1 MNIELL
7 KSKTV
12 LASVALLVLSGVRVA
27 MGDATALQGVQEGIM
42 ALVPIFLRAA
52 IGKGAGAAADA
63 AAQGAEQGAERGAE
77 AGAAKAA
84 AVVTKAGAVEPLRP
98 AAGEQ

>member
-52 IGKGAGAAADA
+52 IGKGAGAAAEA
-63 AAQGAEQGAERGAE
+63 AAQGAEQGAARGVE
-77 AGAAKAA
+77 AGAAKIVVVAPA
-84 AVVTKAGAVEPLRP
+84 EAVAPLRP

>member
-12 LASVALLVLSGVRVA
+12 LASMALLVLSGVRVG

-52 IGKGAGAAADA
+52 IGKGAGAAAEA
-63 AAQGAEQGAERGAE
+63 AAQGAEQGAARGVE
-77 AGAAKAA
+77 AGAAKVVVVAPA
-84 AVVTKAGAVEPLRP
+84 EAVAPLRQ

>member
-12 LASVALLVLSGVRVA
+12 LASVALLVLSVVRVA

-52 IGKGAGAAADA
+52 IGTGAGAAAEA
-63 AAQGAEQGAERGAE
+63 AAQGAEQGAARGLE
-77 AGAAKAA
+77 AGAAKVVVVAPA
-84 AVVTKAGAVEPLRP
+84 EAVAPLRP

>member
-52 IGKGAGAAADA
+52 IGKGAGAAAEA
-63 AAQGAEQGAERGAE
+63 AAQGAEQGAKQGVE
-77 AGAAKAA
+77 AG
-84 AVVTKAGAVEPLRP
+84 VAGAVEPLRP

>member
-7 KSKTV
+7 KSKTTI
-12 LASVALLVLSGVRVA
+12 ASVLLLILSGVRVG
-27 MGDATALQGVQEGIM
+27 MGDATAIQGVQEGIM

-52 IGKGAGAAADA
+52 IGKGAGAAAEA
-63 AAQGAEQGAERGAE
+63 AAQGAEQGAARGLE
-77 AGAAKAA
+77 AGAAKVVVVAPAEAVAA
-84 AVVTKAGAVEPLRP
+84 LRP

>member
-52 IGKGAGAAADA
+52 IGKGAGAAAEA
-63 AAQGAEQGAERGAE
+63 AAQGAEQGAARGVE
-77 AGAAKAA
+77 AGAAKVVVVAPAEAA
-84 AVVTKAGAVEPLRP
+84 APLRP

>member
-1 MNIELL
+1 MSIELL

-12 LASVALLVLSGVRVA
+12 LASVALLVLSGVRVG

-52 IGKGAGAAADA
+52 IGKGAGAAAEA
-63 AAQGAEQGAERGAE
+63 AAQGAEQGAARGVE
-77 AGAAKAA
+77 AGAAKVVVVAPA
-84 AVVTKAGAVEPLRP
+84 EAVAPLRP

>member
-52 IGKGAGAAADA
+52 IGKGAGAAAEA
-63 AAQGAEQGAERGAE
+63 AAQGAEQGAARGAE
-77 AGAAKAA
+77 AGAAKVVVVAPA
-84 AVVTKAGAVEPLRP
+84 EAVAPLRP